1 MIKFRNVVLV
11 MAVLATVCSVV
22 LAQSAF
28 IRTEG
33 AEGKAPM
40 QTIAVWDDTY
50 EVWFQNFNS
59 STAFTLRGG
68 PLQKLPNG
76 WKLSECLAWT
86 PETKALSANLNVG
99 RTEVGKKSK
108 NFFEAGLYAPLD
120 EEASWALVLYDARLL
135 ARLTPELAIGPVAY
149 GKWSEGA
156 GNDFLSAGVAVEY
169 RVKGGCFYGR
179 VARNLVSDN
188 NEFRL
193 QYAFGF

>member
-1 MIKFRNVVLV
+1 MIKFRNAVLV
-11 MAVLATVCSVV
+11 MVVLADVCSGV

-33 AEGKAPM
+33 ADGKAPM
-40 QTIAVWDDTY
+40 QTFAAWDDTY
-50 EVWFQNFNS
+50 EIWLQSFNTDS
-59 STAFTLRGG
+59 FTIRGG
-68 PLQKLPNG
+68 PLQKLDNG
-76 WKLSECLAWT
+76 MKLSECLAWT
-86 PETKALSANLNVG
+86 PKTGALAVNVNTG
-99 RTEVGKKSK
+99 NATVCQKSK
-108 NFFEAGLYAPLD
+108 TFWELGAYAPLND
-120 EEASWALVLYDARLL
+120 ASSWALVLYDARLL

-179 VARNLVSDN
+179 LARNLVSDK